1 MNPAQHRSVRLILVD
16 RPDAAHSAWSAA
28 AALQLAGQAG
38 DLLEALQLA
47 QMLQPEVA
55 LVNLALPDGIGIVRG
70 LTGRFPSLMVMVLT
84 GPGEEERLRQA
95 LQAGAAGYLPHEA
108 DPSAIAAA
116 VLHALEARRPQPSAS
131 TAYETPP
138 EAAQPAQSVLRRTG
152 ELVEAA
158 RIQNSLLPGQ
168 APSLPGYDLA
178 VRLLPARETSGD
190 FYDFLALDHGKLG
203 IVIADVSDKG
213 LGAALFMAMASTLF
227 RTFVTRHPTL
237 PGLTLSLVNE
247 RILSDTGGSSF
258 VTAFLGVLEPD
269 TGRLRYANAGHSP
282 PLLLS
287 ALRGKAVDRL
297 GRTGMA
303 LGILDENQWGQKLAK
318 LAPGDVLL
326 LYTDGILEAQDRLG
340 AFFGEPR
347 LLAAARAHLSRTAGE
362 ICQGVLDELYRFTG
376 GEALGDD
383 IVLMVLK
390 RR

>member
-1 MNPAQHRSVRLILVD
+1 MTPSPHKSVRLILVD

-28 AALQLAGQAG
+28 AALQIAGQAS

-47 QMLQPEVA
+47 QMLQPDVA

-70 LTGRFPSLMVMVLT
+70 LAGRLPGLMVLVISR
-84 GPGEEERLRQA
+84 PGEEERLRQA
-95 LQAGAAGYLPHEA
+95 LQAGAAGYLPNEA
-108 DPSAIAAA
+108 DPAAIAAA
-116 VLHALEARRPQPSAS
+116 VLHALETRRPQPTSSA
-131 TAYETPP
+131 AYESSSEPT
-138 EAAQPAQSVLRRTG
+138 QSSLRRTG

-168 APSLPGYDLA
+168 APRLPGYDLA

-190 FYDFLALDHGKLG
+190 FYDFLTLDHSKLG

-287 ALRGKAVDRL
+287 AVRSKAVDRL
-297 GRTGMA
+297 ARTGMA
-303 LGILDENQWGQKLAK
+303 LGILDENQWGQKLVK
-318 LAPGDVLL
+318 LAPGDALL

-340 AFFGEPR
+340 TFFGEQR
-347 LLAAARAHLSRTAGE
+347 LLAAARVHLNRPAGE
-362 ICQGVLDELYRFTG
+362 LCQGVLDELFRFTG
-376 GEALGDD
+376 GAALGDD